1 MNISSGS
8 ECATP
13 SECGNDGDASPD
25 GLAAEQTEILY
36 VDSDSE
42 ATVSVPSIID
52 DEDIYFNE
60 GSESDI
66 IVDDLDDK
74 KPGARRDDFIEIFSR
89 PRLIPRIS
97 ALHLGMV
104 ASMSVDILTGFDL
117 LLPEKRQEIMTYL
130 WARRPRSAMLSPPCT
145 MFSQLMNTNWARMD
159 PAVVKARWQEAMV
172 LLKFALDVAPAV
184 ILYWSIPLALQAGG
198 FQMSKL

>member
-1 MNISSGS
+1 MQVWVQITVIMNISSGS
-8 ECATP
+8 EGATP

-25 GLAAEQTEILY
+25 GLAAQIEILY

-74 KPGARRDDFIEIFSR
+74 KPGACRDDFIEIFSR

-145 MFSQLMNTNWARMD
+145 MFSQLMGENGSCGCQ
-159 PAVVKARWQEAMV
+159 ARWQEATW
-172 LLKFALDVAPAV
+172 FC
-184 ILYWSIPLALQAGG
+184 
-198 FQMSKL
+198 

>member
-1 MNISSGS
+1 M
-8 ECATP
+8 
-13 SECGNDGDASPD
+13 
-25 GLAAEQTEILY
+25 
-36 VDSDSE
+36 
-42 ATVSVPSIID
+42 PSIIED
-52 DEDIYFNE
+52 KDIYFNE

-66 IVDDLDDK
+66 IADDLDDK
-74 KPGARRDDFIEIFSR
+74 KPGACRDDFIEIFSR

-117 LLPEKRQEIMTYL
+117 LLPEERQETMTYL
-130 WARRPRSAMLSPPCT
+130 WARRPRSAVLSPPCT

-172 LLKFALDVAPAV
+172 LLKFALDVARFMIDTGGYF
-184 ILYWSIPLALQAGG
+184 ILEHPTGASSWRLPDVQALIAMPSAYLVTFHQCRFNLRGRPLVVCQYGKAQG
-198 FQMSKL
+198 F

>member
-1 MNISSGS
+1 M
-8 ECATP
+8 
-13 SECGNDGDASPD
+13 
-25 GLAAEQTEILY
+25 
-36 VDSDSE
+36 
-42 ATVSVPSIID
+42 PSIIED
-52 DEDIYFNE
+52 KDIYFHE

-66 IVDDLDDK
+66 IADDLDDK
-74 KPGARRDDFIEIFSR
+74 KPGACRDDFIEIFSR

-130 WARRPRSAMLSPPCT
+130 WARRPRSAM
-145 MFSQLMNTNWARMD
+145 FSQLMNTNWARMD